1 MHTTPLTRL
10 AAACATVLLAACAG
24 GGQAPAG
31 APFAPA
37 PVQSVQ
43 SAQLADGYYAL
54 GRKQHAARRDAD
66 AARAY
71 QLALQFDPGHVNAGN
86 ALAVLAAAQGDYGR
100 AIALWQDL
108 TRAGAAA
115 PRSAF
120 LFANLGYAY
129 FLGGDNERA
138 LAALEQACV
147 LDPSNARSWEH
158 LGAVLAKIG
167 QAERAA
173 LMLAQAAS
181 LRTHKA
187 GDDYALLRRHGVG
200 GAPAAAPARQA
211 ERADAGGDALAR
223 TELVASGDV
232 LQLRRVAAPAA
243 TAEAAPAPPPLAHV
257 APLAAVAARAS
268 GAPRP
273 APLLLEIRN
282 GNGVTGM
289 AAALGR
295 TLASEQLRVV
305 RLGNDASFRVARSRV
320 EYRPDMAAQA
330 RALAARLGPLVL
342 LEQASCGAADLR
354 VVLGRDL
361 LDAAALQRR
370 YGKAAKLARLEPG
383 KLG

>member
-200 GAPAAAPARQA
+200 AAPAAAPARQA
-211 ERADAGGDALAR
+211 ERADAGSDALAR

-232 LQLRRVAAPAA
+232 LQLRRVAAPAV
-243 TAEAAPAPPPLAHV
+243 TAEAAPAPPPLAH
-257 APLAAVAARAS
+257 